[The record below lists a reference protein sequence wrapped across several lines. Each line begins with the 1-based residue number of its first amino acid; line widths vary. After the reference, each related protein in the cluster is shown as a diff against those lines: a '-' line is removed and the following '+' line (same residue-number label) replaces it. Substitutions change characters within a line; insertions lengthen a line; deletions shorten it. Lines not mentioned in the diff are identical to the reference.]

1 MSALPSIDM
10 MRTIEIRQ
18 ELESYDITIRSSWGA
33 EELALALKRARVES
47 AERNRLTRLQHQR
60 QQAFIENLLRQQR
73 EQQQQ
78 QHSRQYYE
86 QQMAMME
93 DDNDS
98 ACIDVERIDV
108 TEEEEEDSDD
118 NSGNNKL
125 RRKIIAR
132 IGGFLSRKKD
142 RSKKKAKSNQK
153 NGGQKTLL
161 LEPEVPFFLD
171 FLEKEEANK
180 GPISVEVV
188 RLRTRI
194 TRDDNEDEDENEN
207 GDDALT
213 ASNDY
218 GDASADA
225 RRKRILYTRGLGR
238 SNKRKT
244 TKQQHRKVPRIVPL
258 EELHSIDDDGHN
270 DHNIRS
276 STSGSSSSSNNS
288 FIGTYSRAGSDRRV
302 DVHHPFQIDLE
313 DETTTHKLHVDDPS
327 LVDATVIDVPAQH
340 LPNVHMRR
348 GSSDPTTTTRHHG
361 NLSCDDWHGLTA

>member
-18 ELESYDITIRSSWGA
+18 ELETYDITIRSTWGA
-33 EELALALKRARVES
+33 EELALALKRARIES

-60 QQAFIENLLRQQR
+60 QQAFIDNLLRQQR

-93 DDNDS
+93 DDDDS

-108 TEEEEEDSDD
+108 TDEEEEE
-118 NSGNNKL
+118 SGNNKL

-142 RSKKKAKSNQK
+142 RSKKKSNKSALNKK
-153 NGGQKTLL
+153 NEGQKTLL

-171 FLEKEEANK
+171 FLEKEEAHQ

-194 TRDDNEDEDENEN
+194 TREDEEHED
-207 GDDALT
+207 GDDEDDAFT
-213 ASNDY
+213 SNNSY
-218 GDASADA
+218 GDTSADA

-238 SNKRKT
+238 SNKRKG
-244 TKQQHRKVPRIVPL
+244 TKQHRKVPRIVPL
-258 EELHSIDDDGHN
+258 EELRAIDDDGH
-270 DHNIRS
+270 DNIRS
-276 STSGSSSSSNNS
+276 SSTSTSGSSNNS

-302 DVHHPFQIDLE
+302 EIHHPFQIDPD
-313 DETTTHKLHVDDPS
+313 DETTTHKLPLDDPS

-340 LPNVHMRR
+340 LPNVHMRQR
-348 GSSDPTTTTRHHG
+348 DGRDPTTTRHHG
-361 NLSCDDWHGLTA
+361 NLPCDDWHGLTA

>member
-18 ELESYDITIRSSWGA
+18 ELEQYDVNVRASWGA
-33 EELALALKRARVES
+33 EELAMALKRARVES
-47 AERNRLTRLQHQR
+47 AERNRLARLQHQR
-60 QQAFIENLLRQQR
+60 QQAFIDNLLRQQR
-73 EQQQQ
+73 EQQQ

-86 QQMAMME
+86 QQIAMME
-93 DDNDS
+93 DD

-108 TEEEEEDSDD
+108 TDEEEEEE
-118 NSGNNKL
+118 SGNNKL

-142 RSKKKAKSNQK
+142 RSKKKGNKSALNKK
-153 NGGQKTLL
+153 NEGQKTLL

-171 FLEKEEANK
+171 FLEKEEAHQ

-194 TRDDNEDEDENEN
+194 TREDEEHED
-207 GDDALT
+207 GDDEDDAFT
-213 ASNDY
+213 SNNSY
-218 GDASADA
+218 GDTSADA

-238 SNKRKT
+238 SNKRKG
-244 TKQQHRKVPRIVPL
+244 TKQHRKVPRIVPL
-258 EELHSIDDDGHN
+258 EELRAIDDDGH
-270 DHNIRS
+270 DNIRS
-276 STSGSSSSSNNS
+276 SSTSTSGSSNNS

-302 DVHHPFQIDLE
+302 EIHHPFQIDHD
-313 DETTTHKLHVDDPS
+313 DETTTHKLQLDDPT
-327 LVDATVIDVPAQH
+327 LVDGTVIDVPAQH

-361 NLSCDDWHGLTA
+361 NLPCDDWHGLTA